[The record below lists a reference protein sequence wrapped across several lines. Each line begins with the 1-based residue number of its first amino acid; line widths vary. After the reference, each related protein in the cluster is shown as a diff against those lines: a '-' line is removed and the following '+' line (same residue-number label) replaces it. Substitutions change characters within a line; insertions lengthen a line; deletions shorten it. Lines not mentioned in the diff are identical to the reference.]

1 MFSKDLFQ
9 ESKKFIPGG
18 VSSPVRAFEPYPF
31 FVKKASGSKI
41 YDVDGNKYID
51 HCLAYGPLILGH
63 ADPKVVRE
71 VSNQLTIGS
80 AYGAPTENEIILAKE
95 VVDRIP
101 SAEMVRFVNSGGEA
115 TMSAIRLARG
125 FTGKDKIIKL
135 FDYNKKKYKDRNTHM
150 YKKCPKCKQKIRL
163 PLKKG
168 EHTVKCP
175 NCGNRFDVACH
186 KDEKIKV
193 EIIK

>member
-1 MFSKDLFQ
+1 MKFGDRYIKFMKDRYGIDELY
-9 ESKKFIPGG
+9 KFLLLIC
-18 VSSPVRAFEPYPF
+18 
-31 FVKKASGSKI
+31 FV
-41 YDVDGNKYID
+41 
-51 HCLAYGPLILGH
+51 LI
-63 ADPKVVRE
+63 VINTFI
-71 VSNQLTIGS
+71 SNNI
-80 AYGAPTENEIILAKE
+80 
-95 VVDRIP
+95 
-101 SAEMVRFVNSGGEA
+101 
-115 TMSAIRLARG
+115 IRLFEVLLIVIIFYRYMSKNIKLRKKENDKYLEI
-125 FTGKDKIIKL
+125 KDKIIKS

-168 EHTVKCP
+168 KHTVKCP

>member
-1 MFSKDLFQ
+1 MKFGDRYIKFMKDRYGIDELY
-9 ESKKFIPGG
+9 KFLLLIC
-18 VSSPVRAFEPYPF
+18 
-31 FVKKASGSKI
+31 FVLLVI
-41 YDVDGNKYID
+41 NTFI
-51 HCLAYGPLILGH
+51 
-63 ADPKVVRE
+63 
-71 VSNQLTIGS
+71 SN
-80 AYGAPTENEIILAKE
+80 N
-95 VVDRIP
+95 V
-101 SAEMVRFVNSGGEA
+101 
-115 TMSAIRLARG
+115 IRLFEVLLIVIIFYRYMS
-125 FTGKDKIIKL
+125 KNIKLRKKENDKYLEIKNKIIKL

-168 EHTVKCP
+168 KHTVKCP

>member
-1 MFSKDLFQ
+1 MKFGDRYIKFMKDRYGVDELY
-9 ESKKFIPGG
+9 KFLLLIC
-18 VSSPVRAFEPYPF
+18 
-31 FVKKASGSKI
+31 FVLLVI
-41 YDVDGNKYID
+41 NTFI
-51 HCLAYGPLILGH
+51 
-63 ADPKVVRE
+63 
-71 VSNQLTIGS
+71 SNNI
-80 AYGAPTENEIILAKE
+80 
-95 VVDRIP
+95 
-101 SAEMVRFVNSGGEA
+101 
-115 TMSAIRLARG
+115 IRLFEVLLIVIIFYRYMSKNIKLRKKENDKYLEI
-125 FTGKDKIIKL
+125 KDKIIKL

-168 EHTVKCP
+168 KHTVKCP

>member
-1 MFSKDLFQ
+1 MKFGDRYIKFMKDRYGIDELYKFLLLICFVLIVINTFISNNIIRFFEVLLIVIIFYRYMSKNIKLR
-9 ESKKFIPGG
+9 KK
-18 VSSPVRAFEPYPF
+18 EN
-31 FVKKASGSKI
+31 
-41 YDVDGNKYID
+41 DKY
-51 HCLAYGPLILGH
+51 L
-63 ADPKVVRE
+63 
-71 VSNQLTIGS
+71 
-80 AYGAPTENEIILAKE
+80 EI
-95 VVDRIP
+95 
-101 SAEMVRFVNSGGEA
+101 
-115 TMSAIRLARG
+115 
-125 FTGKDKIIKL
+125 KDKIIKL

-168 EHTVKCP
+168 KHTVKCP

>member
-1 MFSKDLFQ
+1 MKFGDRYIKFMKDRYGIDDLY
-9 ESKKFIPGG
+9 KFLLLIC
-18 VSSPVRAFEPYPF
+18 
-31 FVKKASGSKI
+31 FV
-41 YDVDGNKYID
+41 
-51 HCLAYGPLILGH
+51 LI
-63 ADPKVVRE
+63 VINTFI
-71 VSNQLTIGS
+71 SNNI
-80 AYGAPTENEIILAKE
+80 
-95 VVDRIP
+95 
-101 SAEMVRFVNSGGEA
+101 
-115 TMSAIRLARG
+115 IRLFEVLLIVIIFYRYMSKNIKLRKKENDKYLEI
-125 FTGKDKIIKL
+125 KDKIIKL

-168 EHTVKCP
+168 KHTVKCP

>member
-1 MFSKDLFQ
+1 M
-9 ESKKFIPGG
+9 KFGDRYIKFMNDRYGIDELYK
-18 VSSPVRAFEPYPF
+18 FLLLIC
-31 FVKKASGSKI
+31 FV
-41 YDVDGNKYID
+41 
-51 HCLAYGPLILGH
+51 LI
-63 ADPKVVRE
+63 VINTFI
-71 VSNQLTIGS
+71 SNNI
-80 AYGAPTENEIILAKE
+80 
-95 VVDRIP
+95 
-101 SAEMVRFVNSGGEA
+101 
-115 TMSAIRLARG
+115 IRLFEVLLIVIIFYRYMSKNIKLRKKENDKYLEI
-125 FTGKDKIIKL
+125 KDKIIKL

-168 EHTVKCP
+168 KHTVKCP

>member
-1 MFSKDLFQ
+1 MKFGDRYIKFMKDRYLID
-9 ESKKFIPGG
+9 ELYKFLLLIC
-18 VSSPVRAFEPYPF
+18 
-31 FVKKASGSKI
+31 FVLLVI
-41 YDVDGNKYID
+41 NTF
-51 HCLAYGPLILGH
+51 
-63 ADPKVVRE
+63 
-71 VSNQLTIGS
+71 VSNNI
-80 AYGAPTENEIILAKE
+80 
-95 VVDRIP
+95 
-101 SAEMVRFVNSGGEA
+101 
-115 TMSAIRLARG
+115 IRLFEVLLIVIIFYRYMSKNIKLRKKENDKYLEI
-125 FTGKDKIIKL
+125 KDKIIKL

-168 EHTVKCP
+168 KHTVKCP

>member
-1 MFSKDLFQ
+1 MKFGDRYIKFMKDRYGIDELY
-9 ESKKFIPGG
+9 KFLLLIC
-18 VSSPVRAFEPYPF
+18 
-31 FVKKASGSKI
+31 FV
-41 YDVDGNKYID
+41 
-51 HCLAYGPLILGH
+51 LI
-63 ADPKVVRE
+63 VINTFI
-71 VSNQLTIGS
+71 SN
-80 AYGAPTENEIILAKE
+80 N
-95 VVDRIP
+95 V
-101 SAEMVRFVNSGGEA
+101 
-115 TMSAIRLARG
+115 IRLFEVLLIVIIFYRYMSKNIKLRKKENDKYLEI
-125 FTGKDKIIKL
+125 KDKIIKL

-168 EHTVKCP
+168 KHTVKCP

>member
-1 MFSKDLFQ
+1 MKFGDRYIKFMKDRYGIDELY
-9 ESKKFIPGG
+9 KFLLLIC
-18 VSSPVRAFEPYPF
+18 
-31 FVKKASGSKI
+31 FVLLVI
-41 YDVDGNKYID
+41 NTF
-51 HCLAYGPLILGH
+51 
-63 ADPKVVRE
+63 
-71 VSNQLTIGS
+71 VSNNI
-80 AYGAPTENEIILAKE
+80 
-95 VVDRIP
+95 
-101 SAEMVRFVNSGGEA
+101 
-115 TMSAIRLARG
+115 IRLFEVLLIVIIFYRYMSKNIKLRKKENDKYLEI
-125 FTGKDKIIKL
+125 KDKISKL

-168 EHTVKCP
+168 KHTVKCP

>member
-1 MFSKDLFQ
+1 MKFGDIYIKFMKDRYGVDELY
-9 ESKKFIPGG
+9 KFLLLIC
-18 VSSPVRAFEPYPF
+18 
-31 FVKKASGSKI
+31 FV
-41 YDVDGNKYID
+41 
-51 HCLAYGPLILGH
+51 LI
-63 ADPKVVRE
+63 VINTFI
-71 VSNQLTIGS
+71 SNNI
-80 AYGAPTENEIILAKE
+80 
-95 VVDRIP
+95 
-101 SAEMVRFVNSGGEA
+101 
-115 TMSAIRLARG
+115 IRLFEVLLIVIIFYRYMSKNIKLRKKENDKYLEI
-125 FTGKDKIIKL
+125 KDKIIKL

-168 EHTVKCP
+168 KHTVKCP

>member
-1 MFSKDLFQ
+1 MKFGDRYIKFMKDRYGVDELY
-9 ESKKFIPGG
+9 KFLLLIC
-18 VSSPVRAFEPYPF
+18 
-31 FVKKASGSKI
+31 FVLLVI
-41 YDVDGNKYID
+41 NTF
-51 HCLAYGPLILGH
+51 
-63 ADPKVVRE
+63 
-71 VSNQLTIGS
+71 VSNNI
-80 AYGAPTENEIILAKE
+80 
-95 VVDRIP
+95 
-101 SAEMVRFVNSGGEA
+101 
-115 TMSAIRLARG
+115 IRLFEVLLIVIIFYRYMSKNIKLRKKENDKYLEI
-125 FTGKDKIIKL
+125 KDKIIKL

-168 EHTVKCP
+168 KHTVKCP

>member
-1 MFSKDLFQ
+1 MKFGDRYIKFMKDRYGIDELY
-9 ESKKFIPGG
+9 KFLLLIC
-18 VSSPVRAFEPYPF
+18 
-31 FVKKASGSKI
+31 FVLLVI
-41 YDVDGNKYID
+41 NTFI
-51 HCLAYGPLILGH
+51 
-63 ADPKVVRE
+63 
-71 VSNQLTIGS
+71 SN
-80 AYGAPTENEIILAKE
+80 N
-95 VVDRIP
+95 V
-101 SAEMVRFVNSGGEA
+101 
-115 TMSAIRLARG
+115 IRLFEVLLIVIIFYRYMSKNIKLRKKENDKYLEI
-125 FTGKDKIIKL
+125 KDKIIKL

-175 NCGNRFDVACH
+175 NCGNKFDVACH

>member
-1 MFSKDLFQ
+1 MKFGDRYIKFMKDRYGIDELY
-9 ESKKFIPGG
+9 KFLLLIC
-18 VSSPVRAFEPYPF
+18 
-31 FVKKASGSKI
+31 FVLLVI
-41 YDVDGNKYID
+41 NTF
-51 HCLAYGPLILGH
+51 
-63 ADPKVVRE
+63 
-71 VSNQLTIGS
+71 VSNNI
-80 AYGAPTENEIILAKE
+80 
-95 VVDRIP
+95 
-101 SAEMVRFVNSGGEA
+101 
-115 TMSAIRLARG
+115 IRLFEVLLIVIIFYRYMSKNIKLRKNDKYLEI
-125 FTGKDKIIKL
+125 KDKIIKL

-168 EHTVKCP
+168 KHTVKCP

>member
-1 MFSKDLFQ
+1 MKFGDRYIKFMKDRYGIDELY
-9 ESKKFIPGG
+9 KFLLLIC
-18 VSSPVRAFEPYPF
+18 
-31 FVKKASGSKI
+31 FV
-41 YDVDGNKYID
+41 
-51 HCLAYGPLILGH
+51 LI
-63 ADPKVVRE
+63 VINTFI
-71 VSNQLTIGS
+71 SNNI
-80 AYGAPTENEIILAKE
+80 
-95 VVDRIP
+95 
-101 SAEMVRFVNSGGEA
+101 
-115 TMSAIRLARG
+115 IRLFEVLLIVIIFYRYMSKNIKLRKKG
-125 FTGKDKIIKL
+125 NDKYLEIKDKIIKL

-168 EHTVKCP
+168 KHTVKCP